1 MNCLRIVS
9 YGVIELRIQKNKFSS
24 IILAFAML
32 LLIFDAKTAAYSSQ
46 IGIRL
51 CLQTVIPSLFPFF
64 VISGLLNS
72 RILGQK
78 FFFLNK
84 IGSICRVPKGA
95 ESLLLLSFLAGY
107 PMGAQMITQ
116 AYQQGSLSKTNA
128 RRMLGFCNNAGPAF
142 IFGMLAPYFPNAA
155 YLWGLWGIQIGSAL
169 LVGMILPAEES
180 DLCDLQAG
188 IPCSVPQAL
197 QNAIKSM
204 ATVCGWVIVFRII
217 IGFFDRWFLWV
228 LPSAIKVIL
237 SGVLELTNGCV
248 MLDEISSTTLRFIL
262 ISFLLSFGGLCV
274 GMQTVSVTQKLGIG
288 YYFPGKVLQALISI
302 LLSGAVCTILFSEH
316 NSYFIL
322 IYSIS
327 IILTIG
333 MLYFIRGK
341 KVVAFGRKMIYNTN
355 R

>member
-9 YGVIELRIQKNKFSS
+9 YGVIGLRIQKNKFCSA
-24 IILAFAML
+24 ILAFVML
-32 LLIFDAKTAAYSSQ
+32 LLIFDAKTAVYSSQ

-64 VISGLLNS
+64 VISSLINS

-84 IGSICRVPKGA
+84 IGSICRIPKGA
-95 ESLLLLSFLAGY
+95 EYLLLLGFLAGY
-107 PMGAQMITQ
+107 PMGAQMIAQ
-116 AYQQGSLSKTNA
+116 AYQQGGLSKSDA

-142 IFGMLAPYFPNAA
+142 IFGMLAPYFPSAA

-169 LVGMILPAEES
+169 LVGMMLPAKDS
-180 DLCDLQAG
+180 DSCELQAG
-188 IPCSVPQAL
+188 IPCTVPQAL

-217 IGFFDRWFLWV
+217 IGFFDRWFLWM
-228 LPSAIKVIL
+228 LPGTLKILL

-248 MLDEISSTTLRFIL
+248 MLSNISSTTMRFIL
-262 ISFLLSFGGLCV
+262 ASFLLSFGGLCV
-274 GMQTVSVTQKLGIG
+274 GMQTVSVTQKLGSG
-288 YYFPGKVLQALISI
+288 YYFPGKVLQALISV
-302 LLSGAVCTILFSEH
+302 LLSGAVSSLLFPKTK
-316 NSYFIL
+316 
-322 IYSIS
+322 S
-327 IILTIG
+327 IIAPFCLVSIVLLIG
-333 MLYFIRGK
+333 MLHFIRGK